1 MKDSNDYDEEVFG
14 AQYTE
19 NDLFN
24 TGLKVAEAVQAWYMS
39 GNMSKSPYG
48 LSSEELVAKIIYGE
62 ELPEI
67 E

>member
-1 MKDSNDYDEEVFG
+1 MRRSLWST
-14 AQYTE
+14 YTE

-48 LSSEELVAKIIYGE
+48 SFQ
-62 ELPEI
+62 
-67 E
+67 

>member
-1 MKDSNDYDEEVFG
+1 
-14 AQYTE
+14 
-19 NDLFN
+19 
-24 TGLKVAEAVQAWYMS
+24 MS